1 MEILFRVDSSHKIGG
16 GHLTRCINLANFF
29 KKKSIDS
36 FFICQDLEGLDV
48 DLLENSDHKFKV
60 IEYTKDFE
68 IDALNTIETIKNYD
82 LSPWALFVDH
92 YEIDYKWETKLKKYS
107 KKIVIIDDLANKKHD
122 CNFLIN
128 QIYKTKKSSYN
139 NLVPNKCN
147 LLLGSKYLI
156 LKSGFLEAREKVK
169 EKVFNAEISDIHIF
183 FSSSDELGLTI
194 KYCKLLLNNFKRIN
208 LHVSVGN
215 QFKFIDN
222 LESLKKETKRISW
235 VQNNPNIE
243 NQLAKCQIAIGT
255 PGMTTWERACL
266 GIPSIQIGITDYH
279 EEIMKRL
286 SSFGICNWVGHVDN
300 LKDERFI
307 SICNNFFK
315 DKKAL
320 KKMSKICMKKFDG
333 DGMQRIYS
341 KLIEES

>member
-1 MEILFRVDSSHKIGG
+1 M
-16 GHLTRCINLANFF
+16 
-29 KKKSIDS
+29 
-36 FFICQDLEGLDV
+36 
-48 DLLENSDHKFKV
+48 
-60 IEYTKDFE
+60 
-68 IDALNTIETIKNYD
+68 
-82 LSPWALFVDH
+82 
-92 YEIDYKWETKLKKYS
+92 
-107 KKIVIIDDLANKKHD
+107 
-122 CNFLIN
+122 
-128 QIYKTKKSSYN
+128 
-139 NLVPNKCN
+139 
-147 LLLGSKYLI
+147 
-156 LKSGFLEAREKVK
+156 
-169 EKVFNAEISDIHIF
+169 
-183 FSSSDELGLTI
+183 
-194 KYCKLLLNNFKRIN
+194 
-208 LHVSVGN
+208 
-215 QFKFIDN
+215 
-222 LESLKKETKRISW
+222 
-235 VQNNPNIE
+235 
-243 NQLAKCQIAIGT
+243 AKCQIAIGT